1 MPLATTA
8 QSSCTGSRQNRPSGS
23 ILPPSA
29 ASDRTL
35 IITAYPLRPLS
46 LAVLRSDEQGFNEDS
61 SMTNSSHLI
70 LAVALIMLGSC
81 GRAPPLTKA
90 EDQRIDQPMA
100 RAKAEQD
107 RTYHARTQGQAIG
120 LESRETPPIVVAGVR
135 QIPRANLGQHS
146 PPEMEIPPS
155 SGNTLAP

>member
-1 MPLATTA
+1 M
-8 QSSCTGSRQNRPSGS
+8 
-23 ILPPSA
+23 
-29 ASDRTL
+29 
-35 IITAYPLRPLS
+35 AY
-46 LAVLRSDEQGFNEDS
+46 
-61 SMTNSSHLI
+61 SSHLI

-81 GRAPPLTKA
+81 GRTPPLTTA

-107 RTYHARTQGQAIG
+107 RKYHARTQGQAIA

-146 PPEMEIPPS
+146 PPEIEIPPS